1 MGTSPAEVQ
10 VKRDLQRQNMLDR
23 VFESE
28 ERSEAKRNFK
38 QQIRINRELEME
50 QSLRRAETDK
60 AIRQEQYAQEERLAS
75 ELERFKLDQLRDTKM
90 RQQLRETRYKAR
102 IIFHS
107 NFTNLAKGFR
117 KVLIIFENIFN
128 TSL

>member
-1 MGTSPAEVQ
+1 MPTPPVGTSPAEVQ

-28 ERSEAKRNFK
+28 ERAEAKRNFK

-50 QSLRRAETDK
+50 ESIRRAEADK
-60 AIRQEQYAQEERLAS
+60 ALRQQEYEQEERLAS

-90 RQQLRETRYKAR
+90 RQQLRETR
-102 IIFHS
+102 
-107 NFTNLAKGFR
+107 
-117 KVLIIFENIFN
+117 
-128 TSL
+128 

>member
-1 MGTSPAEVQ
+1 VPTPPVGTSPAEVQ

-28 ERSEAKRNFK
+28 ERAEAKRNFK

-50 QSLRRAETDK
+50 ESIRRAEADK
-60 AIRQEQYAQEERLAS
+60 ALRQQEYEQEERLAS

-90 RQQLRETRYKAR
+90 RQQLRETR
-102 IIFHS
+102 
-107 NFTNLAKGFR
+107 
-117 KVLIIFENIFN
+117 
-128 TSL
+128 

>member
-1 MGTSPAEVQ
+1 VGTSPAEVQ

-28 ERSEAKRNFK
+28 ERAEAKRNFK

-50 QSLRRAETDK
+50 ESIRRAEADK
-60 AIRQEQYAQEERLAS
+60 ALRQQEYEQEERLAS

-90 RQQLRETRYKAR
+90 RQQLRETR
-102 IIFHS
+102 
-107 NFTNLAKGFR
+107 
-117 KVLIIFENIFN
+117 
-128 TSL
+128 